1 MEWLYVMDYSDAT
14 ISKIDVTDIEDDD
27 IERILKPYGFDID
40 SCAYMYSDKD
50 ITEIKDITNEHLDN
64 STTVGVDI

>member
-1 MEWLYVMDYSDAT
+1 MDYSDTT
-14 ISKIDVTDIEDDD
+14 ISKIDVTDVEDDD

-40 SCAYMYSDKD
+40 SCVYMYSDKD

>member
-14 ISKIDVTDIEDDD
+14 ISKINVTDIEDDD
-27 IERILKPYGFDID
+27 IERILMLYGFNTN
-40 SCAYMYSDKD
+40 SCVYMYSDKD

-64 STTVGVDI
+64 STTVGVNI

>member
-27 IERILKPYGFDID
+27 IERTLTSYGFNVDT
-40 SCAYMYSDKD
+40 CAYMYCDKD